1 MNKQAK
7 FAFLSDKV
15 PARLNLGKAGN
26 GGRHMGF
33 PGTWMTESESMVYR
47 VVPKCA
53 CSTIGQIMYYS
64 DHGEFFD
71 GDIHDAEKG
80 LHKWGIEASQAK
92 ITQNV
97 QDHESYSFTCVRNP
111 YTRILSSFFDK
122 ICGVQRNGK
131 RYRGNLVPLLVYKY
145 GIEVGGENGDE
156 EFDQIKSFRRFLLFA
171 RDTIR
176 WRRPMDP
183 DIHWSA
189 ISGHVSTFV
198 VNGGSYDKIIWTETF
213 NDGMA
218 DVLSQI
224 ETPHAIDLTKIP
236 RFNESEGHG
245 PKRAH
250 PVEDYFDDMSM
261 HLVYEIFKRDFELFK
276 YDFED
281 PSNKMPIGEI
291 DLEEIHTK
299 LGD

>member
-1 MNKQAK
+1 
-7 FAFLSDKV
+7 
-15 PARLNLGKAGN
+15 
-26 GGRHMGF
+26 MGF
-33 PGTWMTESESMVYR
+33 PGTWMTESESVVYR

-71 GDIHDAEKG
+71 GDIHDAKAG
-80 LHKWGIEASQAK
+80 MHKWAFDDSQPR
-92 ITQNV
+92 ITANV
-97 QDHESYSFTCVRNP
+97 TEHRSYAFTCVRNP

-122 ICGVQRNGK
+122 ICGIQRNGK
-131 RYRGNLVPLLVYKY
+131 RYRGKLVPLLVQKY
-145 GIEVGGENGDE
+145 GIEVGGADGRE
-156 EFDQIKSFRRFLLFA
+156 EFDQIASFRRFLLFA

-189 ISGHVSTFV
+189 QSGHVGTYIA
-198 VNGGSYDKIIWTETF
+198 NGGTYDRIVWTETF
-213 NDGMA
+213 NDGMQ
-218 DVLSQI
+218 DVLN
-224 ETPHAIDLTKIP
+224 AIPAPNPVDLAAIP

-250 PVEDYFDDMSM
+250 PVADYFDDLSM
-261 HLVYEIFKRDFELFK
+261 HLVYEIYKRDFELFK
-276 YDFED
+276 YDPKD
-281 PSNKMPIGEI
+281 PSNKMPVAEI
-291 DLEEIHTK
+291 DLDEVHAK